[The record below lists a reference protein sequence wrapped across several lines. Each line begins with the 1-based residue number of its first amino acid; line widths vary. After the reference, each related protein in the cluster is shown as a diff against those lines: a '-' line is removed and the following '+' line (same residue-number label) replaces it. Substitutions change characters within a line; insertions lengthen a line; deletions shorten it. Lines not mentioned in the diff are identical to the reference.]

1 MSKGHGFFVSR
12 KSWLRSGIPAQF
24 ARMGSTALFGA
35 AGALM
40 VVATAGPAA
49 AFSVYSGSYDGQ
61 SVEINLDTTV
71 EYSTFYRVNDPSD
84 VLLNNVNGDEGDRD
98 FRHGFVDN
106 TFDVLPVFNL
116 TYGNFGAHV
125 SGEAY
130 LDTSYLDKNQNNSP
144 GTFNPISPPSNR
156 DFTSATRNLNGQ
168 NAVLLDAFVYGGEN
182 FGANGGQTVTFKF
195 GRQTLLWGQSLFF
208 ASDGISAGQA
218 PLDIIKAQSLPNA
231 QAQQIFL
238 PVGQAVLTYQ
248 PNQTLTFQGYYQFEW
263 EPDTFQGVGAYFS
276 GTDLLDKGGQRLI
289 AGSFLGST
297 LYLYRVKDNRPPI
310 NNGEFGFSVQA
321 EIADY
326 DLGLFA
332 LRYDAKAPELYFG
345 KPFPGQGP
353 GNVGSYY
360 LVYPRDIQIYGAS
373 LSTTVGDA
381 NVAGEISGRRN
392 MPLDSGVGTPAVYP
406 GSANAGAL
414 YAKGSV
420 VNAQVSGI
428 YISPGIPLDP
438 GGVSFTAEADVNHV
452 LSVDSGRALLTP
464 GRDNSAGAFEF
475 VVTPAYFDVVPNV
488 ELEFPIGITYNLF
501 GRSQFDSTQNHGTGS
516 VSFGLTAV
524 YRTTWTAALTYKD
537 FLGAPNPSI
546 NSLAD
551 RGYLS
556 FNMQHTF

>member
-1 MSKGHGFFVSR
+1 MSKRHWDYIST
-12 KSWLRSGIPAQF
+12 KSKLKTSIPQQL
-24 ARMGSTALFGA
+24 ARMGSLALCSS

-40 VVATAGPAA
+40 VLAATRPAS
-49 AFSVYSGSYDGQ
+49 AFNAYSGSYDGQ
-61 SVEINLDTTV
+61 SLEINLDTTV

-84 VLLNNVNGDEGDRD
+84 VLLNNANGDEGDRD
-98 FRHGFVDN
+98 FRHGIVDN
-106 TFDVLPVFNL
+106 TFDILPVFNVS
-116 TYGNFGAHV
+116 YGNFGAHV

-144 GTFNPISPPSNR
+144 GTFNPISPSSHQ

-182 FGANGGQTVTFKF
+182 FGADGGQTVTLKF

-218 PLDIIKAQSLPNA
+218 PLDIIKAESLPNA

-248 PNQTLTFQGYYQFEW
+248 PNETFTLQGYYQFEW

-276 GTDLLDKGGQRLI
+276 STDVLDKGGQRLI
-289 AGSFLGST
+289 AGPG
-297 LYLYRVKDNRPPI
+297 LYLYRAKDNRPPVD
-310 NNGEFGFSVQA
+310 NGEFGLSLQA
-321 EIADY
+321 EVADY

-332 LRYDAKAPELYFG
+332 LRYDAKAPELYLG
-345 KPFPGQGP
+345 GPFPGQGP

-360 LVYPRDIQIYGAS
+360 LVYPRDIQIYGGS
-373 LSTTVGDA
+373 FSTTVGDA

-392 MPLDSGVGTPAVYP
+392 MPLDSGAASSTDYP

-414 YAKGSV
+414 YAKGSII
-420 VNAQVSGI
+420 NAQVSAI
-428 YISPGIPLDP
+428 YVSPGIPLDP
-438 GGVSFTAEADVNHV
+438 GGVSFDAEADVNHV

-464 GRDNSAGAFEF
+464 GRDNSAGAFE
-475 VVTPAYFDVVPNV
+475 VVMTPAYFDVIPNV
-488 ELEFPIGITYNLF
+488 ELEFPIGLTYDLF
-501 GRSQFDSTQNHGTGS
+501 GRSQFDATENHGTGS
-516 VSFGLTAV
+516 VTFGVTAI
-524 YRTTWTAALTYKD
+524 YRTTWTAGLTYKD
-537 FLGAPNPSI
+537 YLGAPNPTI
-546 NSLAD
+546 NALAD

-556 FNMQHTF
+556 FNVEHTF